1 MYWSAPVQ
9 KQVLLQRKGTRKD
22 KPSHS
27 VSVGADKDIKSNEVG
42 KEKILEEIYADLD
55 DFDDEIDDKDDDDK
69 IFDEIM
75 RDMQTDIED
84 GDLKSGQV
92 HAYTTDNND
101 DIFDYEI

>member
-1 MYWSAPVQ
+1 MIDKKLRSRMICGMHLPSAHPW
-9 KQVLLQRKGTRKD
+9 
-22 KPSHS
+22 S
-27 VSVGADKDIKSNEVG
+27 VSSQSHNDWHPPFFFINTR
-42 KEKILEEIYADLD
+42 ILLNIIIDFD